1 MGPDELFQRAVIARR
16 YYLEGRTRVQIAEEF
31 GISRFKVARLLDEAL
46 GSGMVEIK
54 IHNPRSIDVELSTTL
69 QRRYGLQH
77 AYAVTTPAESDARAA
92 DAVSSEDRVAA
103 VAKATAQLLQSIL
116 RNGDVIGVDC
126 GRTLARIADHV
137 TKLPHCD
144 VVQLTGMAGAIT
156 HNGVDLVRR
165 ISEVSGGQTW
175 PLYAPLVVSDARTA
189 TSLAGSQQIQDT
201 FAQHSKVTCAI
212 VSVGAWV
219 EGASQAHSS
228 LTTAEV
234 EALEAAGVCAES
246 CALLLDADGNRLP
259 GLDDRRIGIDE
270 ATLRAIP
277 TVIAVATGPEKIAAT
292 RAVLRSGMVSSLV
305 TDVEIAA
312 AVLDEND
319 SDSDS
324 EKKDNEEG
332 A

>member
-31 GISRFKVARLLDEAL
+31 GISRFKVARMLDEAL
-46 GSGMVEIK
+46 ESGMVEIK
-54 IHNPRSIDVELSTTL
+54 IHNPGSIDVELSTAL

-77 AYAVTTPAESDARAA
+77 AYAVMTTTDSPSDVRTADPAGA
-92 DAVSSEDRVAA
+92 DERVAA
-103 VAKATAQLLQSIL
+103 VAKATAELLQSIL
-116 RNGDVIGVDC
+116 RAGDVIGVDC
-126 GRTLARIADHV
+126 GRTLAHIADHL
-137 TKLPHCD
+137 TTLPHCD

-189 TSLAGSQQIQDT
+189 ASLAGNQQIQDT

-219 EGASQAHSS
+219 DGASQVHSS

-234 EALEAAGVCAES
+234 EALEVAGVCAES

-259 GLDDRRIGIDE
+259 GLDDRRMGIDE

-277 TVIAVATGPEKIAAT
+277 TVIAIATGPEKIAAT

-312 AVLDEND
+312 AVLDGPA
-319 SDSDS
+319 
-324 EKKDNEEG
+324 NEEG

>member
-1 MGPDELFQRAVIARR
+1 MGPDELFQRAVIACR

-31 GISRFKVARLLDEAL
+31 GISRFKVARMLDEAL
-46 GSGMVEIK
+46 ESGMVEIK
-54 IHNPRSIDVELSTTL
+54 IHNPGSIDVELSTAL

-77 AYAVTTPAESDARAA
+77 AYAVMTSPDSDPRGTDTVGAGSA
-92 DAVSSEDRVAA
+92 EDRVAA
-103 VAKATAQLLQSIL
+103 VAKAMAELLQSIL
-116 RNGDVIGVDC
+116 RDGDVIGVDC
-126 GRTLARIADHV
+126 GRTLAHIADHI
-137 TKLPHCD
+137 TALPHCD
-144 VVQLTGMAGAIT
+144 VVQLTGMAGAIN

-189 TSLAGSQQIQDT
+189 ASLAGSQQIQDT
-201 FAQHSKVTCAI
+201 FAQHAKVTCAI

-219 EGASQAHSS
+219 EGASQVYSS
-228 LTTAEV
+228 LTTTEV
-234 EALEAAGVCAES
+234 EALQAAGVRGES

-259 GLDDRRIGIDE
+259 GLDDRRMGIDE
-270 ATLRAIP
+270 ATLREVP
-277 TVIAVATGPEKIAAT
+277 TVIAIATGPEKIAAT

-312 AVLDEND
+312 AVLD
-319 SDSDS
+319 
-324 EKKDNEEG
+324 DNANKEG